1 MYDYYSGA
9 MMNAQ
14 DESGRSPL
22 MAALFR
28 RHFKVVKLLIEAGAN
43 INAKDVSATTALIYM
58 LVLGHLEVE
67 LVFDVYVFFKT

>member
-1 MYDYYSGA
+1 
-9 MMNAQ
+9 
-14 DESGRSPL
+14 